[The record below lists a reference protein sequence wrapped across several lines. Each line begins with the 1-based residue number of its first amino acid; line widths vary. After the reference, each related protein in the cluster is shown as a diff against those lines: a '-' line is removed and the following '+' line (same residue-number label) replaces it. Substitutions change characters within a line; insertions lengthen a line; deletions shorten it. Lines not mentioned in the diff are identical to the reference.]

1 MTLRHILI
9 LICFSISSLSADWTN
24 WRGPHFNLTTAHQD
38 FPNEFSG
45 SKNVAWA
52 ADLPGEGASTPAIWK
67 NTIYVTTLD
76 ANVNTVIAFD
86 KKGNRKWETQISIGE
101 GGSHRAGTGANPSP
115 VVDESGVYVY
125 FKSATLAKLDHSG
138 KELWKRELQ
147 KDYSLTSQWWD
158 LGTSPVLVDGKII
171 VAVMQQLARRR
182 SGEKCETYVVAF
194 DQKTGKEAWK
204 VDRYLAAPV
213 ESNDAYTT
221 PLVATVDG
229 EKQLV
234 IWGADQLTGHSIA
247 NGNLIWQCKDFN
259 PNDAGNW
266 HTIASHAIQDDIAVV
281 PYGRGYA
288 VAGIKMSGKGDIT
301 QGSRLWEIQRIGP
314 DVPTPVIMGDTAI
327 ILTDRGALTAVDIRS
342 GDVRWKGELPRSPDR
357 FYSSPIVSGN
367 RLICSRE
374 DGTVFVTEISESGMK
389 LLAENNFDGETIL
402 ATPIPHEDR
411 LYVRTSSRL
420 YCIGNKS

>member
-1 MTLRHILI
+1 MTLRPTLI
-9 LICFSISSLSADWTN
+9 LLCFSVSALSADWTN
-24 WRGPHFNLTTAHQD
+24 WRGPNFNLATDEQE
-38 FPNEFSG
+38 FPSQFSNDD
-45 SKNVAWA
+45 NVIWS

-67 NTIYVTTLD
+67 DTIYVTVLD
-76 ANVNTVIAFD
+76 ASVNTVIALD
-86 KKGNRKWETQISIGE
+86 KHGNKKWEVQTSIGE

-115 VVDESGVYVY
+115 VVDETGVYVY
-125 FKSATLAKLDHSG
+125 FKSATLAKYSHDG
-138 KELWKRELQ
+138 KELWIRELQ

-158 LGTSPVLVDGKII
+158 LGTSPVLEDGKII

-194 DQKTGKEAWK
+194 DQKTGEEVWK

-221 PLVATVDG
+221 PLIAEVDG

-247 NGNLIWQCKDFN
+247 TGKLIWQCKDFN

-266 HTIASHAIQDDIAVV
+266 RTIASHAIKDDIAVV

-314 DVPTPVIMGDTAI
+314 DVPTPVIMGDTTI
-327 ILTDRGALTAVDIRS
+327 ILTDRGALTAVDLQS
-342 GDVRWKGELPRSPDR
+342 GDVKWKGELPRSPGR
-357 FYSSPIVSGN
+357 FYSSPILAGN

-374 DGTVFVTEISESGMK
+374 DGTVFVTEVSDSGMK
-389 LLAENNFDGETIL
+389 LLSENVFDGETIL
-402 ATPIPHEDR
+402 ATPVPHEDR
-411 LYVRTSSRL
+411 LYVRTSSKL
-420 YCIGNKS
+420 YCIGKSS